1 MLTISNWLTIFTGC
15 PQVTEP
21 QEAACGAMV
30 GRRCRWPSGRMLG
43 GSSGLNY
50 MLWVRGQREDYDTW
64 AEETGD
70 PGWGWDQLQPYFQR
84 AEAEL
89 AGAPRHT
96 SALTEDIL
104 AAARSHNYTVSG
116 GEHGRG
122 FMVPRVTQRDGARA
136 DTYRTYLRRAAARPN
151 LAVLKNARVLRV
163 LVEGGA
169 AVGVEFSRY
178 GAEQRLRVRAGGEVV
193 LSAGTVSSAHL
204 LLVSGLGP
212 AEQLRRHGVPLVA
225 DLPGVGR
232 NLQDHLTTN
241 LGPFLLN
248 NSHTSFHPATS
259 LGLGAV
265 WDYLVHGAGPLTSV
279 GVDAM
284 GFIQSQESAEAEAR
298 PDTQLLFMSSWLL
311 ADYWSLVWRTFGLDG
326 ERLWAGYYRHLYT
339 PRSLHAVSILP
350 VLLRPR
356 SRGEVSLRSADPW
369 APPRVDPRYL
379 SHPADLA
386 TLVAGT
392 RRALALVSGSPQ
404 LRRHG
409 YTLPQLATPGCE
421 HTQLF
426 SAAYWACHVSQLSLT
441 MYHPVI
447 VTLTYNVL
455 IIFINYFKYSKNYP

>member
-1 MLTISNWLTIFTGC
+1 
-15 PQVTEP
+15 
-21 QEAACGAMV
+21 
-30 GRRCRWPSGRMLG
+30 
-43 GSSGLNY
+43 
-50 MLWVRGQREDYDTW
+50 
-64 AEETGD
+64 
-70 PGWGWDQLQPYFQR
+70 
-84 AEAEL
+84 
-89 AGAPRHT
+89 
-96 SALTEDIL
+96 
-104 AAARSHNYTVSG
+104 
-116 GEHGRG
+116 
-122 FMVPRVTQRDGARA
+122 
-136 DTYRTYLRRAAARPN
+136 
-151 LAVLKNARVLRV
+151 
-163 LVEGGA
+163 
-169 AVGVEFSRY
+169 
-178 GAEQRLRVRAGGEVV
+178 VRAGGEVV

-441 MYHPVI
+441 MYHPVGTCRMGQDSLAVVDTRLRVRGVSGLRVADASVMPRI
-447 VTLTYNVL
+447 VSGNTLAATL
-455 IIFINYFKYSKNYP
+455 AIAEKAADMMRADGGQRGQAGRAGAERSEL